1 MSNGLVLLSLLYFLL
16 AVLVLALMI
25 RTPLATRLKSLLI
38 VAFVGTA
45 ILTQHGWKQMAGWP
59 TSAPLP
65 ERFLY
70 HAASV
75 REPNAVTGDAGLI
88 HIWATELTPSG
99 PAKEPRAYQLPYAP
113 EDQKQIQDARER
125 IRQNGLPQV
134 GRKGG
139 GRNNSS
145 LVSDAKRS
153 AGALPNFTLADLPN
167 PALPEK

>member
-1 MSNGLVLLSLLYFLL
+1 MSQGLVLLSLLYFLL
-16 AVLVLALMI
+16 ALLVLALMI
-25 RTPLATRLKSLLI
+25 RTALPARLKSLLI
-38 VAFVGTA
+38 VAFIGAAV
-45 ILTQHGWKQMAGWP
+45 LSQHGWKQMAGWP
-59 TSAPLP
+59 SSAPLP
-65 ERFLY
+65 DRFLY

-75 REPNAVTGDAGLI
+75 REPNAATGDPGLI

-99 PAKEPRAYQLPYAP
+99 PAKEPRGYLLPYSA
-113 EDQKQIQDARER
+113 EDQKQVQDARER
-125 IRQNGLPQV
+125 MRQNGLPQI